1 MSVSRRDAALVAVVT
16 VAAALPSLLPGFIH
30 DDHRLIEQNELLR
43 GLSHVPEIL
52 TRGYW
57 TVGDTAV
64 PNLYRPVTILSFL
77 ANRAVGGLE
86 PLGYRL
92 VNLGLHLLVA
102 LLVLALARRVLG
114 PPRPDRPLDG
124 ALVAALLFAV
134 HPVHTEVLGLVV
146 GRGDLLAAAGTLLC
160 LLLFLAA
167 RDRSEAGDRGGARAR
182 DALAVAAFLVGFFSK
197 ENAVAAPFIALAADR
212 TRPWRPRARG
222 AAPPS
227 SSSADAATPRP
238 RPAFGAHVALFAAL
252 AAALAIRTAVLGM
265 VGPAAFTPFIDN
277 PIAHQGFPGSMLTA
291 LAVLARYAGLLA
303 FPARLSIDH
312 SYNAIPASGSI
323 LEAGPAAGLL
333 IVAAAA
339 AGIALAWRRRPAM
352 AFALLFAGL
361 AFLPIANLLIP
372 IGTIMA
378 ERLLYLPSIGF
389 CLLAGALAA
398 EIRPAAGAARTAAR
412 AAVVA
417 ALVLLAARG
426 LVRLRDWRDDRA
438 IFGSA
443 IAVCPASVRAQF
455 NYGVASE
462 QDGDDA
468 AAGAAYARA
477 LAIWGEF
484 SDAHYNLAGVEAR
497 HQRWDEAV
505 AHYRAATRLQPGN
518 VSYLV
523 NYGNSLTHA
532 GRAVDAVEPLE
543 RAVSIEAASD
553 KAWNNLGAAYL
564 ALGRAPDA
572 ERAWREAT
580 RLDPANGEYVMN
592 LAMAREARG
601 DAGGAA
607 AAWDTAARM
616 RPGDPIVRYRQ
627 GRALEKSGDPIA
639 AAAAYR
645 ASIDLSPSSPVPLR
659 ALGLLLL
666 RQGDRPAA
674 RAALE
679 RALALDPGGAV
690 MDDEARRALA
700 ALQSASPPA
709 GAGPR

>member
-1 MSVSRRDAALVAVVT
+1 
-16 VAAALPSLLPGFIH
+16 
-30 DDHRLIEQNELLR
+30 
-43 GLSHVPEIL
+43 
-52 TRGYW
+52 
-57 TVGDTAV
+57 VGETAV

-77 ANRAVGGLE
+77 ANHEIGGVA
-86 PLGYRL
+86 PLGYR
-92 VNLGLHLLVA
+92 VANLGLHLMVA
-102 LLVLALARRVLG
+102 LFVLALARRVLG
-114 PPRPDRPLDG
+114 PKHPDRPLDA
-124 ALVAALLFAV
+124 ALLAALLFAV

-167 RDRSEAGDRGGARAR
+167 RDRSAAGDHRGARAR
-182 DALAVAAFLVGFFSK
+182 DALAVAAFLAGFFSK
-197 ENAVAAPFIALAADR
+197 ESAVAAPFIVLAADL
-212 TRPWRPRARG
+212 TRPWRPAAGG
-222 AAPPS
+222 AA
-227 SSSADAATPRP
+227 SAGLSPAGDTAPRP
-238 RPAFGAHVALFAAL
+238 RPAFGAHLALLTAL
-252 AAALAIRTAVLGM
+252 AAGLAIRTAVLGM

-277 PIAHQGFPGSMLTA
+277 PIAHQPFPGSTLTA
-291 LAVLARYAGLLA
+291 LAVLARYAGLLV

-312 SYNAIPASGSI
+312 SYNAIPPAGSI
-323 LEAGPAAGLL
+323 LEAGPAVGLL

-339 AGIALAWRRRPAM
+339 AGIAFAWQRRPAV

-361 AFLPIANLLIP
+361 AFLPIGNLLIP

-378 ERLLYLPSIGF
+378 ERLLYIPSIGF
-389 CLLAGALAA
+389 CLLAGALAG
-398 EIRPAAGAARTAAR
+398 ELRPAAGAARAAAR
-412 AAVVA
+412 AATVA
-417 ALVLLAARG
+417 ALALLAVRG
-426 LVRLRDWRDDRA
+426 LVRLRDWRDDRTVFA
-438 IFGSA
+438 SA
-443 IAVCPASVRAQF
+443 IAVSPASVRAQF

-484 SDAHYNLAGVEAR
+484 SDAHYNLAGIDAR

-505 AHYRAATRLQPGN
+505 AHYFAATRLQPGN

-532 GRAVDAVEPLE
+532 GRAGDAIEPLE
-543 RAVSIEAASD
+543 RAVSIEAGSD

-572 ERAWREAT
+572 ERAWREAS
-580 RLDPANGEYVMN
+580 RLDPGSGEYVMN
-592 LAMAREARG
+592 LAMALEARG

-607 AAWDTAARM
+607 AAWDTAARL
-616 RPGDPIVRYRQ
+616 RPADPIVRYRQ
-627 GRALEKSGDPIA
+627 GRALEKSGDTRA

-645 ASIDLSPSSPVPLR
+645 ASIDLSPSSPVPLH

-679 RALALDPGGAV
+679 HALALDPGGAV
-690 MDDEARRALA
+690 MDDEARRVLA
-700 ALQSASPPA
+700 ALQSASPREN
-709 GAGPR
+709 GAPR

>member
-1 MSVSRRDAALVAVVT
+1 VNRARRDAALVGVVT
-16 VAAALPSLLPGFIH
+16 VLAALPSLLPGFIH

-43 GLSHVPEIL
+43 GLSRVPEIL

-77 ANRAVGGLE
+77 VNHAIGGDR
-86 PLGYRL
+86 PFGYRL

-114 PPRPDRPLDG
+114 PARPERPLDG
-124 ALVAALLFAV
+124 ALAAALLFAV
-134 HPVHTEVLGLVV
+134 HPAHTEALGLVV

-167 RDRSEAGDRGGARAR
+167 RDRAAAGERGALLR
-182 DALAVAAFLVGFFSK
+182 DALAVGAFLFGFFSK
-197 ENAVAAPFIALAADR
+197 ENALAAPFIVLAADL
-212 TRPWRPRARG
+212 TRPWRPGSPAL
-222 AAPPS
+222 
-227 SSSADAATPRP
+227 RP
-238 RPAFGAHVALFAAL
+238 RPAFGAHAALFAAL
-252 AAALAIRTAVLGM
+252 AAGLLVRSAVLGM
-265 VGPAAFTPFIDN
+265 IGPAAFTPFIDN
-277 PIAHQGFPGSMLTA
+277 PIAHQPFPGSTLTA
-291 LAVLARYAGLLA
+291 LAVLARYAWLLV
-303 FPARLSIDH
+303 FPAHLSIDH
-312 SYNAIPASGSI
+312 SYNAIPLSGSI
-323 LEAGPAAGLL
+323 LEAGPTAGLL

-339 AGIALAWRRRPAM
+339 AGIALAWRRRPAV

-361 AFLPIANLLIP
+361 AFLPVANLLIP

-378 ERLLYLPSIGF
+378 ERLLYIPSIGF
-389 CLLAGALAA
+389 CLLGGALAG
-398 EIRPAAGAARTAAR
+398 ELRPAAGAARTAAR
-412 AAVVA
+412 AATVA
-417 ALVLLAARG
+417 ALVLLAVRG
-426 LVRLRDWRDDRA
+426 LVRLRDWHDDRTVFA
-438 IFGSA
+438 SA

-462 QDGDDA
+462 KEGDDA
-468 AAGAAYARA
+468 AADAAYARA

-497 HQRWDEAV
+497 HQRWDSAL
-505 AHYRAATRLQPGN
+505 AHYREAARMQPGN

-532 GRAVDAVEPLE
+532 GRAADAIEPLE
-543 RAVSIEAASD
+543 RAVSIEAGSD
-553 KAWNNLGAAYL
+553 KGWNNLGAAYL
-564 ALGRAPDA
+564 ALGRAGDA
-572 ERAWREAT
+572 ERAWRAAS
-580 RLDPANGEYVMN
+580 RLDPGNAEYVMN
-592 LAMAREARG
+592 LAMALETRG
-601 DAGGAA
+601 DAGSAA
-607 AAWDTAARM
+607 AAWDEAARM
-616 RPGDPIVRYRQ
+616 RPADPIVHYRQ
-627 GRALEKSGDPIA
+627 GRALEKTGDTKA

-679 RALALDPGGAV
+679 HALALDPGGTV

-700 ALQSASPPA
+700 ALQSGLPRESD
-709 GAGPR
+709 GPR

>member
-1 MSVSRRDAALVAVVT
+1 MSVSRRDAALVGVVT

-30 DDHRLIEQNELLR
+30 DDHHLIEQNELLR

-77 ANRAVGGLE
+77 VNHAIGGAA
-86 PLGYRL
+86 PFGYRL
-92 VNLGLHLLVA
+92 VNLGLHLMVA

-124 ALVAALLFAV
+124 ALLAALLFAV
-134 HPVHTEVLGLVV
+134 HPVHAEVLGLVV
-146 GRGDLLAAAGTLLC
+146 GRGDLLAAAGTLVC

-167 RDRSEAGDRGGARAR
+167 RDSEAAGDRRGARAR
-182 DALAVAAFLVGFFSK
+182 DALALAAFLAGFFSK
-197 ENAVAAPFIALAADR
+197 ENAVAAPFIVLAADL
-212 TRPWRPRARG
+212 TRPWRPAG
-222 AAPPS
+222 GDAPAGS
-227 SSSADAATPRP
+227 SPADAAAPRP

-252 AAALAIRTAVLGM
+252 AAGLAIRTAVLGM

-277 PIAHQGFPGSMLTA
+277 PIAHQPFPGSMLTA
-291 LAVLARYAGLLA
+291 LAVLARYAGLLV

-312 SYNAIPASGSI
+312 SYNAIPTSGSI
-323 LEAGPAAGLL
+323 LEVGPLAGLL

-339 AGIALAWRRRPAM
+339 AGIALAWRRRPAV
-352 AFALLFAGL
+352 AFALLFAGV

-378 ERLLYLPSIGF
+378 ERLLYLPSVGF
-389 CLLAGALAA
+389 CLLAGALAG
-398 EIRPAAGAARTAAR
+398 ELRPAAGAVRAAAR
-412 AAVVA
+412 AAIAV
-417 ALVLLAARG
+417 ALVLLAVRG
-426 LVRLRDWRDDRA
+426 LARLRDWRDDRTF
-438 IFGSA
+438 FGSA

-484 SDAHYNLAGVEAR
+484 SDAHYNLAGVAAR
-497 HQRWDEAV
+497 HQRWEEAV
-505 AHYRAATRLQPGN
+505 THYAEATRLQPGN

-532 GRAVDAVEPLE
+532 GRAADAIEPLE
-543 RAVSIEAASD
+543 RAVSIETGSD

-564 ALGRAPDA
+564 ALGRAQDS
-572 ERAWREAT
+572 ERAWSEAS
-580 RLDPANGEYVMN
+580 RLDPANAEYVMN
-592 LAMAREARG
+592 LAMALEARG
-601 DAGGAA
+601 EAGGAA
-607 AAWDTAARM
+607 AAWGKAARM
-616 RPGDPIVRYRQ
+616 RPADPIVRYRQ
-627 GRALEKSGDPIA
+627 GRALEKSGDPPG

-645 ASIDLSPSSPVPLR
+645 ASSDLSPSSPVPLR

-666 RQGDRPAA
+666 RRGDRPAA

-700 ALQSASPPA
+700 DLQSASPRES
-709 GAGPR
+709 GGPR